1 MYQFILNMW
10 IMKRCDEIYVQSKV
24 PTRITQVECD
34 MILAT
39 PQMTLEQLAAKAVL

>member
-10 IMKRCDEIYVQSKV
+10 IMRKIDAAYVQSKV
-24 PTRITQVECD
+24 PTRITQAEAD

-39 PQMTLEQLAAKAVL
+39 PQVTQ